1 MSTPTPEE
9 RASALCDAIDD
20 SRLAPA
26 SAADR
31 PALVAMVAEAVRKAQ
46 RDAAL
51 EMRERCAAL
60 AEEFPVHWVDVSAGE
75 SYLAGPVHE
84 EIADAVRALEV

>member
-1 MSTPTPEE
+1 MIVTTQTPEE

-31 PALVAMVAEAVRKAQ
+31 PALVAVVTEAIREAQ
-46 RDAAL
+46 RAAAL
-51 EMRERCAAL
+51 AMRERAAQTL
-60 AEEFPVHWVDVSAGE
+60 EGMLPGSGRVFRPGRAWGE
-75 SYLAGPVHE
+75 KAV
-84 EIADAVRALEV
+84 AAVRSLEV